1 MADTAD
7 SMDLLPKIGGV
18 DPYHGGSSQQRPGT
32 GAFARK
38 RKEEEERRK
47 RETAEPAMPAD
58 LEVDP
63 LLAEIDRLRALD
75 PELTDS
81 GAHRAL
87 MALRAYHK
95 SPGEVAPD
103 DDDPFG
109 DVPEA
114 PVASGDAAATVA
126 ERITTRGFVRRAPPP
141 VGTPP
146 APPTGSE
153 GAGA

>member
-1 MADTAD
+1 
-7 SMDLLPKIGGV
+7 MDLLPKIGGV

-47 RETAEPAMPAD
+47 RESADPATPAEF
-58 LEVDP
+58 EVDP

-95 SPGEVAPD
+95 SPGEVAPG
-103 DDDPFG
+103 DDDPFHG
-109 DVPEA
+109 LIESPA
-114 PVASGDAAATVA
+114 PAAADAAANVV
-126 ERITTRGFVRRAPPP
+126 ERITTRGFARRAPPSA
-141 VGTPP
+141 GTPP
-146 APPTGSE
+146 APPTGSDA
-153 GAGA
+153 AGA

>member
-1 MADTAD
+1 
-7 SMDLLPKIGGV
+7 MDLLPKIGGV

-47 RETAEPAMPAD
+47 REAADPAMPAD

-109 DVPEA
+109 SIPEA
-114 PVASGDAAATVA
+114 PVVSSDAAATVA
-126 ERITTRGFVRRAPPP
+126 ERITTRGFVRRAPTPA
-141 VGTPP
+141 GTPP
-146 APPTGSE
+146 APPTGSDA
-153 GAGA
+153 AGA

>member
-1 MADTAD
+1 
-7 SMDLLPKIGGV
+7 MDLLPKIGGV
-18 DPYHGGSSQQRPGT
+18 DPYHGGSPQQRPGT

-38 RKEEEERRK
+38 RKEEDERRK
-47 RETAEPAMPAD
+47 RDGGAESVPSD

-103 DDDPFG
+103 DADPFAG
-109 DVPEA
+109 LLEH
-114 PVASGDAAATVA
+114 PVTGDAAAVV
-126 ERITTRGFVRRAPPP
+126 ERVTTRAFSRPPSAA
-141 VGTPP
+141 GTSPP
-146 APPTGSE
+146 PPTGSDA
-153 GAGA
+153 AGA

>member
-1 MADTAD
+1 
-7 SMDLLPKIGGV
+7 MDLLPKIGGV

-47 RETAEPAMPAD
+47 REAGAEPPPPD

-103 DDDPFG
+103 DEDPFAG
-109 DVPEA
+109 IPEPPA
-114 PVASGDAAATVA
+114 AAGDAAAT
-126 ERITTRGFVRRAPPP
+126 ERVTTRGFSRAPTPAGTSPP
-141 VGTPP
+141 
-146 APPTGSE
+146 PPTGSE
-153 GAGA
+153 AAGA